1 MNLISKKKE
10 LEAELLRS
18 KDSYNRFTDK
28 RNMAYDSIKQIEG
41 ALGLLNEMIKESNTK
56 TSEKE

>member
-1 MNLISKKKE
+1 MNLTDKKKE
-10 LEAELLRS
+10 LETELLRS